1 MSALRKHDTH
11 TPDEQTEDGPRH
23 ALSAVLDGEASGA
36 ETDACLTAIKH
47 DDDLR
52 QQWSDYHLI
61 GDLMRGA
68 APLPSG
74 DFAARFS
81 ARLATE
87 PTILAPRRR
96 VWPQRVAVASFAS
109 LAVWGVVAVTGL
121 MSGPPVSAPMAVV
134 PEFQH
139 AVAVGSMP
147 TQVDARFAA
156 YVGAHQEFAPLAVA
170 SPYQR
175 VAATVEEPR

>member
-1 MSALRKHDTH
+1 MSALRKHDIH
-11 TPDEQTEDGPRH
+11 TPAEQAEDDPQH
-23 ALSAVLDGEASGA
+23 ALSAMLDGEASGA
-36 ETDACLTAIKH
+36 ETEACLTAMKH
-47 DDDLR
+47 DDGLR

-87 PTILAPRRR
+87 PTVLAPHRR
-96 VWPQRVAVASFAS
+96 VWPQRVAVASLAS
-109 LAVWGVVAVTGL
+109 FAVWGVVALTGL
-121 MSGPPVSAPMAVV
+121 MSGAPGPAPMAVG
-134 PEFQH
+134 PAFQH
-139 AVAVGSMP
+139 AAAVGSTP
-147 TQVDARFAA
+147 AEGDARFAA

-175 VAATVEEPR
+175 VTANVEEPR